1 MTPVKK
7 ASKKADTTA
16 AEAVKAVAEA
26 YKDKGKH
33 IITSKIE
40 HHAIEKMLEDGTI
53 GELDTRYNGDTIS
66 MNWKDEDDKK
76 AYNALN
82 GLIQKC
88 MRGL

>member
-40 HHAIEKMLEDGTI
+40 HHAVLHTCEYLEKMGYQQKDGTWFFNN
-53 GELDTRYNGDTIS
+53 R
-66 MNWKDEDDKK
+66 
-76 AYNALN
+76 
-82 GLIQKC
+82 
-88 MRGL
+88 